1 MVIAFIWFDVLTACN
16 CSTKGMD
23 SCTKI
28 GGICNCAIE
37 YSGIRCT
44 ECNDGYYQ
52 SAIEN
57 GERTCIG
64 NYEWYIFYI
73 SISNFSVNNY
83 SFLLACDCGSSSCSK
98 TDGSCN
104 CTIGYSG
111 YDCNNCADG
120 YYMTDLVNGKVNCS
134 GEY

>member
-1 MVIAFIWFDVLTACN
+1 MQLNTLGYVALNVMMVIINQQLKMEKGHVLVI
-16 CSTKGMD
+16 M
-23 SCTKI
+23 
-28 GGICNCAIE
+28 
-37 YSGIRCT
+37 
-44 ECNDGYYQ
+44 NDT
-52 SAIEN
+52 SS
-57 GERTCIG
+57 
-64 NYEWYIFYI
+64 IFLFLI
-73 SISNFSVNNY
+73 FLSITTL
-83 SFLLACDCGSSSCSK
+83 FLLACDCGSSSCSK